1 MWGRAEQYAASSR
14 AARDSYSPTS
24 PYGALTLLIGG
35 RRLAKPQTPM
45 GFSRYFESGEPQG
58 APMDA
63 TKILGIVLLVAGLLG
78 LFYGHFEY
86 TKETHEGQFGPFS
99 FSVAE
104 KETAVIPSWASLA
117 VIVAG
122 VVLLVIN
129 RK

>member
-1 MWGRAEQYAASSR
+1 
-14 AARDSYSPTS
+14 
-24 PYGALTLLIGG
+24 
-35 RRLAKPQTPM
+35 M
-45 GFSRYFESGEPQG
+45 GV
-58 APMDA
+58 
-63 TKILGIVLLVAGLLG
+63 TKIVGILLLVAGLLG

-86 TKETHEGQFGPFS
+86 TTETHEGQ